1 MSETEDLLSEIE
13 SLAGRV
19 QDHEQGMRKSLAALG
34 ARLAAICKN
43 AGITYGGQNFNMDMP
58 GPETMVYGYLY
69 CSEDGLFIC
78 TRTTQDDID
87 DHLGHNEYPGGFK
100 LTAVQECP
108 RQWLDEAVSGGRLR
122 SFLTGF
128 SARLQKEAEDI
139 AGRTKIVDQLTNAPA
154 SAIALPLES
163 VAERLGYGRV
173 VDDWRAAQEE
183 VQANPDGAITAAC
196 TLVETVCKHILGDM
210 KETLPADQSI
220 HHLYKAV
227 TKKLNLDP
235 ADQAEA
241 EMRKLCGGLATATQ
255 NIGAV
260 RTKMGDAH
268 GKAAHFV
275 EPVTSLARL
284 AANSAGILATFL
296 MEQWLIQKEDQSAK
310 QSSVS

>member
-1 MSETEDLLSEIE
+1 MSETEDLLSAIE

-19 QDHEQGMRKSLAALG
+19 QDHEQGMRKSLASLG
-34 ARLAAICKN
+34 ERLAAICKI
-43 AGITYGGQNFNMDMP
+43 AGITYGGQTFNMDMLDP
-58 GPETMVYGYLY
+58 GMMVYGHLY
-69 CSEDGLFIC
+69 CNEEGLFIG

-87 DHLGHNEYPGGFK
+87 DREGRNEYSGGFT

-108 RQWLDEAVSGGRLR
+108 RQWLNEAVSGGRLR

-128 SARLQKEAEDI
+128 SDRLHKEAEEI
-139 AGRTKIVDQLTNAPA
+139 AGRTKLVDQLTNAPS
-154 SAIALPLES
+154 SAIASSLES

-173 VDDWRAAQEE
+173 VGDWRAAQEE
-183 VQANPDGAITAAC
+183 VQTNPDGAITAAC
-196 TLVETVCKHILGDM
+196 TMVETVCKHILGDM
-210 KETLPADQSI
+210 EETLPADQSI
-220 HHLYKAV
+220 QPLYRAV
-227 TKKLNLDP
+227 AKKLSLDP
-235 ADQAEA
+235 TDQAEA

-284 AANSAGILATFL
+284 AVNSAGILATFL
-296 MEQWLIQKEDQSAK
+296 MEQWFIRKEDQSAK
-310 QSSVS
+310 